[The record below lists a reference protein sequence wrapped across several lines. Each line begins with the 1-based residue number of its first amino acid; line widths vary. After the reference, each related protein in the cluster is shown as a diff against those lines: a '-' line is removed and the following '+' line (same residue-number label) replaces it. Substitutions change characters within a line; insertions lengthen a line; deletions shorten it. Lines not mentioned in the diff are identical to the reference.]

1 MVKIKQLYGFMLRK
15 KGHESVEPPLRTC
28 FATETPEAAAN
39 IIKEYEKKFPGF
51 DFIPLEIVP
60 TGERDKKWQTQ

>member
-1 MVKIKQLYGFMLRK
+1 MKMKQLYGFTLRK
-15 KGHESVEPPLRTC
+15 KGHESIDYPPGVC
-28 FATETPEAAAN
+28 FAYETSEAVAGA
-39 IIKEYEKKFPGF
+39 IKEYEKKFPGF